1 MTHIEYQV
9 NAPVTAEEAVCVYR
23 TSGLRRPCEDTERI
37 QFMLNHADLLV
48 SARDNGRLVGIARA
62 LTDFR
67 FYCFITDL
75 AVDADYQKQGI
86 GKGLLQTVQRELGE
100 EVSLVLLSS
109 ERAMTYYPHIGFHK
123 AENAWVLP
131 RQR

>member
-1 MTHIEYQV
+1 MADIAFEV
-9 NAPVTAEEAVCVYR
+9 NGPVTVEEAIRVYR
-23 TSGLRRPCEDTERI
+23 TSGLRRPYQDTERI
-37 QFMLNHADLLV
+37 EFMLKHTDLLV
-48 SARDNGRLVGIARA
+48 TARDNGRLVGIARA

-67 FYCFITDL
+67 FYCFLTDL

-86 GKGLLQTVQRELGE
+86 GKGLLQTVQGELGE

-109 ERAMTYYPHIGFHK
+109 PGAMTYYPHVGFHK
-123 AENAWVLP
+123 ADNAWVLP